1 MRTTINLPDDL
12 AAQVKRVAVQ
22 SRTSVTALIAD
33 ALRELLGRRRR
44 KVVSSRVQLTTFGK
58 GGLLPGVD
66 LDDSASLLDLMD
78 SSHALDRR

>member
-44 KVVSSRVQLTTFGK
+44 KVVSSRVQLTTCGK

-78 SSHALDRR
+78 SAHALDRR